1 MKLFHMRGACS
12 LADLIVLE
20 WAGAEYE
27 VTTLDLRSVK
37 APEYLAINPG
47 GTVPLLVDGPF
58 TLTENIAILG
68 YLADTFPG
76 TRLLGDG
83 TPRGRAEVM
92 RWAAFLNSDVHK
104 AFKPIFTPHRFLP
117 DPAFAGRLADTARMH
132 VSEYLGRLDRQLEGR
147 NWLTGERS
155 IADPYLFVITRWAA
169 GKKVGMSGFPNLLR
183 FSERMR
189 ADPAVQKALAIDES
203 P

>member
-1 MKLFHMRGACS
+1 MHGACS

-27 VTTLDLRSVK
+27 VVTIDFKNLKS
-37 APEYLAINPG
+37 PEYLAINPG
-47 GTVPLLVDGPF
+47 GTVPLLVDGEF

-68 YLADTFPG
+68 YLAEMFPS

-83 TPRGRAEVM
+83 TAQGRAEVM
-92 RWAAFLNSDVHK
+92 RWTAFLNSDVHK
-104 AFKPIFTPHRFLP
+104 AFKPIFAPQRFLA
-117 DPAFAGRLADTARMH
+117 DPAFAEQLAETARTH
-132 VSEYLGRLDRQLEGR
+132 VREYMGRLDRQLEGR
-147 NWLTGERS
+147 DWLTGTRS

-169 GKKVGMSGFPNLLR
+169 GKKVHLHDFPNLLR

-189 ADPAVQKALAIDES
+189 ADPAVMKALAIDLS